1 MRIRRVL
8 AGMALMTAVAAIP
21 AARSAEQER
30 IIIPIWPEGVP
41 GGISNGGPERILDAG
56 RIENIHNP
64 TLTLYLAPENL
75 RTGTAV
81 IVCPGGG
88 YIRLSFEHEGCAVAE
103 WLNSIGVSAFILKYR
118 LKEYGHPAPIRDVLR
133 SVRLLREG
141 AAKWHID
148 PQRIGVIG
156 FSAGGHLAATAGTLF
171 DAPEGRTGA
180 PLDRISARPDFI
192 MAVYPV
198 ITFRP
203 PYAHEG
209 SKSSLLGPN
218 PSVEMLDR
226 LSAELQVSANS
237 SPAFLVHGG
246 EDKSV
251 PPENSVLFFLAL
263 RKAGV
268 PVEMHVYQSGGHGFG
283 LAADQPLV
291 SDWPRRAA
299 DWMAARGLLKAPTP
313 ASKQ

>member
-1 MRIRRVL
+1 VRNRRVL
-8 AGMALMTAVAAIP
+8 SGMATILAVLAIAAIDST
-21 AARSAEQER
+21 AQER
-30 IIIPIWPEGVP
+30 TMIPIWPEGVP
-41 GGISNGGPERILDAG
+41 GAIPNGGPERILDGG

-64 TLTLYLAPENL
+64 TLTLYLAPNGVS
-75 RTGTAV
+75 TGTAV
-81 IVCPGGG
+81 IVCPGGS
-88 YIRLSFEHEGCAVAE
+88 YARLAFEHEGRAVAE
-103 WLNSIGVSAFILKYR
+103 WLNSIGVSAFLLKYR
-118 LKEYGHPAPIRDVLR
+118 LREYGHPAPLRDVLR
-133 SVRLLREG
+133 SVRLLRDG
-141 AAKWHID
+141 AAKWRIE

-180 PLDRISARPDFI
+180 PIDTISARPDFI
-192 MAVYPV
+192 IAIYPV

-209 SKSSLLGPN
+209 SKTSLLGPN
-218 PSVEMLDR
+218 LSAGMIDR
-226 LSAELQVSANS
+226 LSADLQVSANS
-237 SPAFLVHGG
+237 SPTFLVHGG

-268 PVEMHVYQSGGHGFG
+268 PVEMHMYQSGGHGFG
-283 LAADQPLV
+283 LAAGQPLV

-299 DWMAARGLLKAPTP
+299 DWMAARGLLKAPTT

>member
-1 MRIRRVL
+1 MRIQRILGIATIIAVL
-8 AGMALMTAVAAIP
+8 AIVHSAA
-21 AARSAEQER
+21 QER
-30 IIIPIWPEGVP
+30 TVIPIWPEGVP
-41 GGISNGGPERILDAG
+41 GSIPNGGPERILDGG
-56 RIENIHNP
+56 RIENVHNP
-64 TLTLYLAPENL
+64 TLTVYPAPENT
-75 RTGTAV
+75 RTGAAV
-81 IVCPGGG
+81 VVCPGGG
-88 YIRLSFEHEGCAVAE
+88 YVRLAFEHEGRAVAE

-118 LKEYGHPAPIRDVLR
+118 LKEYGHPAPLRDVLR
-133 SVRLLREG
+133 SVRLLRDG
-141 AAKWHID
+141 ASKWRID

-156 FSAGGHLAATAGTLF
+156 FSAGGHLAATAGTSF

-180 PLDRISARPDFI
+180 PLDTISGRPDFI
-192 MAVYPV
+192 IAVYPV

-203 PYAHEG
+203 PYAHES
-209 SKSSLLGPN
+209 SKTSLLGPN
-218 PSVEMLDR
+218 PSTESIDH
-226 LSAELQVSANS
+226 LSADLQVTANS

-268 PVEMHVYQSGGHGFG
+268 PAEMHIYQNGGHGFG
-283 LAADQPLV
+283 LATDQPLV

-299 DWMAARGLLKAPTP
+299 DWMAARGLLKVPTP